1 MDAVTLAMIKGLGGG
16 GSSLP
21 SVSAA
26 DNGKVLA
33 VKNGAWAA
41 QERVVTLYA
50 NVNSSNEI
58 ILDDDNGYSFSELKA
73 YAESGYSF
81 ICHLATTG
89 IGFDLT
95 CPVYPIEIRAY
106 GIDFAGEAVLDTVP
120 FTRAYVRFEVYE
132 DGDDSWGIS
141 GTFGGGNKYI
151 VTLTP
156 IALDYSGTMDK
167 TAKEITDAYNAG
179 QDIWFKI
186 TTFPGFDDV
195 EIPCNSVTFATGY
208 TNGCFH
214 GEIIDTSMDVMILI
228 LTGDTIDS
236 DTSYTTH
243 IYSLTPAS

>member
-33 VKNGAWAA
+33 VENGAWAA
-41 QERVVTLYA
+41 
-50 NVNSSNEI
+50 
-58 ILDDDNGYSFSELKA
+58 SEQGKK
-73 YAESGYSF
+73 F
-81 ICHLATTG
+81 
-89 IGFDLT
+89 
-95 CPVYPIEIRAY
+95 
-106 GIDFAGEAVLDTVP
+106 
-120 FTRAYVRFEVYE
+120 
-132 DGDDSWGIS
+132 
-141 GTFGGGNKYI
+141 I

-156 IALDYSGTMDK
+156 TSPDYSGTMDK

-214 GEIIDTSMDVMILI
+214 GEIIETAMGVMIVI
-228 LTGDTIDS
+228 LTS
-236 DTSYTTH
+236 DANDNSSTYSTT